1 MSYPIKAV
9 IFDWA
14 GTMVDFGCMAPTDAM
29 IDAFAAHGVAINT
42 ADARRDMGRAK
53 HDHVRAILADPSV
66 ASAWTAAKGAPPT
79 PADVDSI
86 YQALEPLIE
95 AAATRCADLI
105 PGAAALAAD
114 LKGLGV
120 KIGSGTGY
128 TRQMMSGIL
137 PRAAAQGYAPEVV
150 VCAGETPSGRP
161 APLMTWKALI
171 ALDAWP
177 ARACVKVDDAT
188 VGIEEGRLAGCWT
201 IGLAA
206 SGNGVGLS
214 PRDYHALAEPDRLT
228 RVAAAAEQLKSVG
241 ADYVVDT
248 VGDLRP
254 VLDAIAARIAAGERP
269 PGEAMRSALPPS
281 KSVSVTER

>member
-1 MSYPIKAV
+1 MTHPIKAV

-14 GTMVDFGCMAPTDAM
+14 GTMVDFGCMAPVHALL
-29 IDAFAAHGVAINT
+29 DAFAAHGVHIT
-42 ADARRDMGRAK
+42 AAQARRDMGRAK
-53 HDHVRAILADPSV
+53 RDHVAAILQDPVV
-66 ASAWTAAKGAPPT
+66 AAAWEAARGAPPDQ
-79 PADVDSI
+79 ADVDAI

-105 PGAAALAAD
+105 PGAASVAAD
-114 LKGLGV
+114 LQNLGI

-137 PRAAAQGYAPEVV
+137 PRAAAQGYAPGVV

-161 APLMTWKALI
+161 APLMAWKALVE
-171 ALDAWP
+171 LDAWP
-177 ARACVKVDDAT
+177 AQACVKVDDAT

-214 PRDYHALAEPDRLT
+214 LAEYGALDEADRNA
-228 RVAAAAEQLKSVG
+228 RVAASAEKLKAAG
-241 ADYVVDT
+241 ADFVIET
-248 VGDLRP
+248 VADIRP
-254 VLDAIAARIAAGERP
+254 VLEMIASRIEG
-269 PGEAMRSALPPS
+269 GG
-281 KSVSVTER
+281 K

>member
-9 IFDWA
+9 VFDWA
-14 GTMVDFGCMAPTDAM
+14 GTMVDFGCMAPVEAL
-29 IDAFAAHGVAINT
+29 IDAFTAHGVALS
-42 ADARRDMGRAK
+42 AAQARRDMGRAK
-53 HDHVRAILADPSV
+53 RDHVLAILHYPEV
-66 ASAWTAAKGAPPT
+66 AAAWSAAKGARPT
-79 PADVDSI
+79 LADGEAI

-105 PGAAALAAD
+105 PGAAAVAAD
-114 LKGLGV
+114 LKALGV
-120 KIGSGTGY
+120 KVGSGTGY

-171 ALDAWP
+171 EMDAWP

-188 VGIEEGRLAGCWT
+188 VGVEEGRLAGCWT
-201 IGLAA
+201 VGLAA

-214 PRDYHALAEPDRLT
+214 LADYRALAEPDRQA
-228 RVAAAAEQLKSVG
+228 RVAAAAEALGAAG
-241 ADYVVDT
+241 ADYVIDT
-248 VGDLRP
+248 VADIRP
-254 VLDAIAARIAAGERP
+254 VLEAIAARIAAGDSPSQPR
-269 PGEAMRSALPPS
+269 EAA
-281 KSVSVTER
+281 